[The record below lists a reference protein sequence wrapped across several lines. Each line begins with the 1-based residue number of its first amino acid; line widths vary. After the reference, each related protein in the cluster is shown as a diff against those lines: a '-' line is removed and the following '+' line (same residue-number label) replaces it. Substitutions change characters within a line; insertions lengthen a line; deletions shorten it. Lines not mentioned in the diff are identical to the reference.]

1 MAVFPYVR
9 SVWKERSF
17 SYLRFPA
24 FDSWVKALS
33 TWPPNLRALS
43 LRATSMTKRTALLLT
58 FLSLKFALQY
68 FLVDSA
74 YELHRDEFLH
84 LDQGRHL
91 AWGYLSVPPFTSWT
105 SYVIL
110 LLGNSVFWVKF
121 FPALYGAL
129 TLWMVWKAIEVLKGT
144 LFAQVLGASCVLLSA
159 LLRLNMLYQPNSFD
173 VLSWTALYFI
183 LTQYIATQNRK
194 WWFAA
199 AFVFALGF
207 LNKYNIVFLLIGL
220 FPALLLTEQRR
231 LFRTY
236 HVYVAMGVALLLVS
250 PNLVWQYHHG
260 FPVIHHLREL
270 SETQLEHV
278 NRFDFLKNQ
287 LLFFLGGLVVLF
299 ASCYALLF
307 YPPFRP
313 YRPFLFSIVFTLS
326 AFVYCKAKD
335 YYAIGVYPIYIA
347 FGAVYL
353 GHVLREGWKKKY
365 LQPLLLL
372 LPVLLFLPLYN
383 VAFPNTSPEY
393 IVRHPEQYKRLGML
407 RWEDGKDHALPQD
420 FADMLGW
427 NELAQK
433 VDRAYSKLHG
443 HTLIL
448 CDNYGQAGAIN
459 YYTQKQVQ
467 AVSFN
472 ADYLNW
478 FDLSKRY
485 DNVIRVKEAGNT
497 DTELQ
502 ETGPFFEHAVLA
514 DSITNPY
521 AREFGTS
528 VFVFTGAKI
537 DVRKR
542 IEEEIEEVSWE

>member
-1 MAVFPYVR
+1 MAVFPYVC

-17 SYLRFPA
+17 SYLRFSV
-24 FDSWVKALS
+24 FDGWVKALS
-33 TWPPNLRALS
+33 TWPPNVRALS
-43 LRATSMTKRTALLLT
+43 LRATSMTKRTALLLA

-68 FLVDSA
+68 CLVDSA

-129 TLWMVWKAIEVLKGT
+129 TLLIVWKAIEALKGT
-144 LFAQVLGASCVLLSA
+144 LFALVLGASCVLFSA
-159 LLRLNMLYQPNSFD
+159 LLRLNILYQPNSFD

-183 LTQYIATQNRK
+183 LIQYIATQNRK
-194 WWFAA
+194 WVFAA

-220 FPALLLTEQRR
+220 FPALLLTEHRR

-236 HVYVAMGVALLLVS
+236 HVYVAMGLALLLVS

-299 ASCYALLF
+299 ASFYALLF

-313 YRPFLFSIVFTLS
+313 YRPFLFAIVFTLS

-335 YYAIGVYPIYIA
+335 YYAIGLYPIYIA
-347 FGAVYL
+347 FGAAYL
-353 GHVLREGWKKKY
+353 GHVLRDGWKKKY
-365 LQPLLLL
+365 LQPLLLV
-372 LPVLLFLPLYN
+372 LPLLLFLPLYN
-383 VAFPNTSPEY
+383 VAFPNRSPQY
-393 IVRHPEQYKRLGML
+393 IVEHPDTYKRLGML
-407 RWEDGKDHALPQD
+407 RWEDGNDHALPQD

-427 NELAQK
+427 KELAQK
-433 VDRAYSKLHG
+433 VDRQYSRLHG
-443 HTLIL
+443 HTLVL

-478 FDLSKRY
+478 FDLSRKY
-485 DNVIRVKEAGNT
+485 DNLIRVKDAGNT
-497 DTELQ
+497 ATELQ
-502 ETGPFFEHAVLA
+502 ETGPFFEQAALA